1 MPVLLFRHG
10 EAVGSQGED
19 AHRYLTYKGRVDTLK
34 VGRALKERA
43 IVGSQIISSPLVRA
57 VQTAEI
63 LAQALGFE
71 GTVTADPAFV
81 PDGDPMVA
89 AKRIPISTGVTIVVC
104 HEPIV
109 RGIAAVLTGQ
119 GNFPGFRT
127 SGCALLEGTRVT
139 LTLSPEN
146 V

>member
-10 EAVGSQGED
+10 EAVGSQSDD
-19 AHRYLTYKGRVDTLK
+19 AHRFLTYKGRADTLK
-34 VGRALKERA
+34 VGAALKERK
-43 IVGSQIISSPLVRA
+43 IVASQIVASPLVRA

-63 LAQALGFE
+63 LAHVLGFD
-71 GTVTADPAFV
+71 GTVTTDAAFV
-81 PDGDPMVA
+81 PDGDPVLA

-109 RGIAAVLTGQ
+109 RAIAAHLTQ
-119 GNFPGFRT
+119 QTSFAGFRT
-127 SGCALLEGTRVT
+127 SGCSLLEGTRVT
-139 LTLSPEN
+139 LSLHPEN

>member
-19 AHRYLTYKGRVDTLK
+19 AYRYLTYKGRADTLK
-34 VGRALKERA
+34 VGAALKARKIIA
-43 IVGSQIISSPLVRA
+43 SQIVSSPLVRA
-57 VQTAEI
+57 IQTAEI
-63 LAQALGFE
+63 LAHVLGFD
-71 GTVTADPAFV
+71 GTVTSDPAFV
-81 PDGDPMVA
+81 PDGDPALA

-109 RGIAAVLTGQ
+109 RAIAAVLTGQ
-119 GNFPGFRT
+119 SSFAGFRT

-139 LTLSPEN
+139 LSLHPDN

>member
-10 EAVGSQGED
+10 EAASSQGED
-19 AHRYLTYKGRVDTLK
+19 AHRFLTFKGRADTRK
-34 VGRALKERA
+34 VGLALKSRQ
-43 IVGSQIISSPLVRA
+43 IVASQIVASPLVRA

-63 LAQALGFE
+63 LAYALGFE
-71 GTVTADPAFV
+71 GTVTSDPAFV
-81 PDGDPMVA
+81 PDGDAVIA

-109 RGIAAVLTGQ
+109 RAIAAYLSGQ
-119 GNFPGFRT
+119 SSFPGFRT

-139 LTLSPEN
+139 LTLHPDA